1 MKIALEIFMSLF
13 ILVLSIAICIGLISS
28 DVNVNEARDCYY
40 SCINEL
46 QASNFAD
53 NVAHACVTEANNKGY
68 SLHIDIYQD
77 SNGDRSASIILE
89 YKYRITPLGISQNK
103 TIEGFID

>member
-13 ILVLSIAICIGLISS
+13 ILILSISICIGLISS
-28 DVNVNEARDCYY
+28 DVKVNEARDCYY
-40 SCINEL
+40 SCVNEL

-53 NVAHACVTEANNKGY
+53 NVAYACVTDANNKGY
-68 SLHIDIYQD
+68 SLHIDLYQD
-77 SNGDRSASIILE
+77 ANGDRSARLVLE
-89 YKYRITPLGISQNK
+89 YTYKISPLGISQQK